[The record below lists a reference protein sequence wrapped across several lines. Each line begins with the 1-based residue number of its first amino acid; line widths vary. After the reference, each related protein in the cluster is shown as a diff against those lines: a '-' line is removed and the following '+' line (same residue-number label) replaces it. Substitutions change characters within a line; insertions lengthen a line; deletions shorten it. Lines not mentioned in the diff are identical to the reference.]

1 MIKHIPKKK
10 PVLEIVVMLL
20 VIRGS
25 AHQDC
30 TLKLRINAKELK
42 ILVIFHNLRGY
53 DSHFIM
59 QEIGE
64 IAKKNNKPLK
74 KEVKSSKWIINV
86 IPNNMEKHM
95 AFMLG
100 KHLVFL
106 VFQFTVYELKS

>member
-1 MIKHIPKKK
+1 
-10 PVLEIVVMLL
+10 MLL

-30 TLKLRINAKELK
+30 ALKLRINAKELR

-64 IAKKNNKPLK
+64 MTKKNNIPSLK

-86 IPNNMEKHM
+86 IPNNMENLTYGFYAWK
-95 AFMLG
+95 
-100 KHLVFL
+100 
-106 VFQFTVYELKS
+106 TSCISCISVYNL